1 MVIKFDALKLTDEQA
16 AELQAGKLN
25 IFVDGVCRYQDSMGG
40 KSDYTYGYT
49 LAYKRN
55 LTPRYEHHHRVKANP
70 N

>member
-40 KSDYTYGYT
+40 KSYYTYGYT
-49 LAYKRN
+49 LNYKRN